1 MQKHEGFMTAVP
13 GKMKAKSTK
22 DIKWRALHNCQHE
35 RSDIVSTSP
44 GDRFGQNVWGKRHC
58 RCCIVFRGLIRFTVS
73 CCRDMLPPAWLGT
86 SLYMSISFFNQCL
99 CFRSRANC
107 DARFCPYCTATNTEQ
122 RKFGIQASDND
133 TKKCNAEKSQREERN
148 IEKKETKNQKKE
160 DTGNAKRFQNTVF
173 FQWFVGRGVEN

>member
-44 GDRFGQNVWGKRHC
+44 GDRFGQNVWDKRHC

-73 CCRDMLPPAWLGT
+73 CCRHMLPPASLGT

-148 IEKKETKNQKKE
+148 IEKKETKN
-160 DTGNAKRFQNTVF
+160 
-173 FQWFVGRGVEN
+173 

>member
-1 MQKHEGFMTAVP
+1 MVFYYFFEVFFNLTCHNVQKHEGFMTAVP

-44 GDRFGQNVWGKRHC
+44 GDRFGQNVWDKRHC

-73 CCRDMLPPAWLGT
+73 CCRHMLPPASLGT

-99 CFRSRANC
+99 RFRSWANC
-107 DARFCPYCTATNTEQ
+107 GANFCPYCTATNTEQ
-122 RKFGIQASDND
+122 KKLEFKLPTVIRTNATQRSVREKRGI
-133 TKKCNAEKSQREERN
+133 
-148 IEKKETKNQKKE
+148 
-160 DTGNAKRFQNTVF
+160 
-173 FQWFVGRGVEN
+173 